1 MKKAIWKSKTM
12 WGFGLTALIALAQV
26 FGVTYSETAVTQ
38 VVQIFT
44 ALFGAYGLR
53 DAVDKK

>member
-1 MKKAIWKSKTM
+1 MKKNVFASKTM
-12 WGFGLTALIALAQV
+12 WGFGLTAVIAVAQV
-26 FGVTYSETAVTQ
+26 FGVTYSEHAVTQ
-38 VVQIFT
+38 VTQVLT